1 LERNIVGIERFKCEQ
16 YSELYYEESLN
27 KIYVKNNL
35 IGNTDCIAQ
44 INLKY
49 NIFLILS
56 NLNTF

>member
-1 LERNIVGIERFKCEQ
+1 MCDQ
-16 YSELYYEESLN
+16 YSEFYYEESLN

-56 NLNTF
+56 NLSNF